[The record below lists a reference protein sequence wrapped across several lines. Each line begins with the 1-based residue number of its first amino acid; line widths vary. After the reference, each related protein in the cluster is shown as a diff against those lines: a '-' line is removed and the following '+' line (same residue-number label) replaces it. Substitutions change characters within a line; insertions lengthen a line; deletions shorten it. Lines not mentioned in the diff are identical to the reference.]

1 LFAGPVVEV
10 GPVQK
15 SSDLQRRG
23 RKLTSLAVGS
33 ARPANARV
41 LWRNARDVRRSEP
54 WADYVARA
62 SYDYRQLIERSVAWL
77 CHSQDVVGSGGVGCY
92 EFGGWTRGYPEVT
105 GYIIPTVWA
114 AHHHLGSADLRRRA
128 IRMTDWE
135 LRVQKP
141 EGGFESF
148 YEGDGRPPVVFNTG
162 QALRGLLT
170 TFRETGSDA
179 YLDAAVRAADWIVA
193 GQEDDGSWARQ
204 NYLGM
209 KRVYDTYVA
218 APLADLANETG
229 RADYRRAAVAN
240 CDFAL
245 AQRHHDGWFDLCDNT
260 PAHNDIPLTHTLC
273 YTIDGLLDVGKLV
286 EEERYVHAARASAD
300 ALAGQ
305 LGRTGRLA
313 ARFDREWKSAADYVC
328 VTGSAQLGVILMKL
342 EHLTGDRAYGD
353 RARRIADFLAYVQ
366 DLNAVSVDQAGG
378 LPGSYPIWGRY
389 APLKYPSW
397 ATKYFLDLLLMLD
410 HDRASAEETA
420 DVRPAD

>member
-1 LFAGPVVEV
+1 MH
-10 GPVQK
+10 K
-15 SSDLQRRG
+15 SSDLRRRA

-33 ARPANARV
+33 ARPANALV
-41 LWRNARDVRRSEP
+41 LWRNARDLRRSEP
-54 WADYVARA
+54 WANYVARA
-62 SYDYRQLIERSVAWL
+62 SYDHRQLIERSVAWL

-105 GYIIPTVWA
+105 GYIIPTAWA
-114 AHHHLGSADLRRRA
+114 AHHHLGNADLRRRA
-128 IRMTDWE
+128 IRMTRWE
-135 LRVQKP
+135 LGVQKP

-193 GQEDDGSWARQ
+193 GQEDDGSWAKQ

-218 APLADLANETG
+218 APLAELANDTG
-229 RADYRRAAVAN
+229 RSDYRRAALAN

-245 AQRHHDGWFDLCDNT
+245 ARRHPNGWFDLCDNT
-260 PAHNDIPLTHTLC
+260 PAHNDTPLTHTLC

-286 EEERYVHAARASAD
+286 DEERYVRAAQASAD

-305 LGRTGRLA
+305 LGRAGRLA
-313 ARFDREWKSAADYVC
+313 ARFDRDWKPAADYVC
-328 VTGSAQLGVILMKL
+328 VTGAAQLGVILIKL

-353 RARRIADFLAYVQ
+353 RARRIVDFLAYVQ
-366 DLNAVSVDQAGG
+366 DLNTVSVDQAGG

-410 HDRASAEETA
+410 HDGASAKERA
-420 DVRPAD
+420 DVRPAP